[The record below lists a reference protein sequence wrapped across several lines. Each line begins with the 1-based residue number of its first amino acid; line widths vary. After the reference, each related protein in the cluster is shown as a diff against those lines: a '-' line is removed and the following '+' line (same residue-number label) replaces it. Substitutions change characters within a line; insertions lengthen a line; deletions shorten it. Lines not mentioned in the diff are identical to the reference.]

1 MKALMQS
8 AVKEK
13 WFAVLS
19 LVLFIIAIWYV
30 ASLWMN
36 GNQLIKTL
44 ERKKQDW
51 TISMVI
57 RDAYSIKRPMLPPPH
72 VVAKELH
79 KSVFK
84 TKVSSKRSLVFHT
97 MVTLKST
104 LLGFFLGTVLG
115 IAIAVGIVHNR
126 TLEASLMPWV
136 IASQTIPILA
146 IAPIIVVVLGAINL
160 TGIFPKAV
168 ISMYLSF
175 FPVTIGM
182 VKGLRASDTLHLEL
196 MRTYNASAHQL
207 FWKLRWFS
215 SQPYLFA
222 SLKIGIAAAL
232 VGAVVAELPTGAQGG
247 LGSRLLS
254 GSYYGQTEQIWAA
267 LIMAAILGACLVWIV
282 SIAESQL
289 LRRRGMSAHD

>member
-1 MKALMQS
+1 MKQTI
-8 AVKEK
+8 VQKK

-19 LVLFIIAIWYV
+19 LVIVLVAIWYV
-30 ASLWMN
+30 AALWMN
-36 GNQLIKTL
+36 GNQLIDTL

-51 TISMVI
+51 TMSMVL
-57 RDAYSIKRPMLPPPH
+57 REAYSIKRPMLPPPH
-72 VVAKELH
+72 VVAQELY
-79 KSVFK
+79 KTVID
-84 TKVSSKRSLVFHT
+84 TKVTSKRSLVFHT
-97 MVTLKST
+97 IVTLKST
-104 LLGFFLGTVLG
+104 LLGFVLGTILG
-115 IAIAVGIVHNR
+115 VVIAIGIVHNR

-146 IAPIIVVVLGAINL
+146 IAPIIVVVLGAINV

-182 VKGLRASDTLHLEL
+182 VKGLRASDNLHIEL
-196 MRTYNASAHQL
+196 MRTYNASAQQM

-222 SLKIGIAAAL
+222 SLKIAIAAAL

-267 LIMAAILGACLVWIV
+267 LIMAAMLGACLVWIV
-282 SIAESQL
+282 SVAERLL
-289 LRRRGMSAHD
+289 LRRRGIIAHD